1 MRLKSAALFAVG
13 FVFVSFWLHGG
24 ARCQS
29 SAARPLSLA
38 PPPSGTDQSSAPT
51 TGTCHWS
58 GLNRWCSNPT
68 GGVLSP
74 EPTAKGSPP
83 MAEEVPTSPPPVILA
98 SPPTVTDDV
107 PPPTATAKRSPRPAP
122 KNISPPVA
130 TEDVPPRTAAAKHS
144 PRPAPKNISPPVATD
159 DIAPRTVTAKRSPVP
174 APQDVSTPTATA
186 KGSPRSAAAKNSPP
200 PANDQDAPAPAVA
213 NILPSPGLDNLLP
226 TPRMGKLSPT
236 QEPGPDGLIAV
247 PDEDEETGQPLPIR
261 PRPAKQSKVRQKRD
275 IAEKPSA
282 IQPLGDETEVEKLK
296 PNITICRGC

>member
-1 MRLKSAALFAVG
+1 
-13 FVFVSFWLHGG
+13 
-24 ARCQS
+24 
-29 SAARPLSLA
+29 
-38 PPPSGTDQSSAPT
+38 
-51 TGTCHWS
+51 
-58 GLNRWCSNPT
+58 
-68 GGVLSP
+68 
-74 EPTAKGSPP
+74 
-83 MAEEVPTSPPPVILA
+83 
-98 SPPTVTDDV
+98 
-107 PPPTATAKRSPRPAP
+107 
-122 KNISPPVA
+122 
-130 TEDVPPRTAAAKHS
+130 
-144 PRPAPKNISPPVATD
+144 VATD

-186 KGSPRSAAAKNSPP
+186 KGSARSAAAKNSPP